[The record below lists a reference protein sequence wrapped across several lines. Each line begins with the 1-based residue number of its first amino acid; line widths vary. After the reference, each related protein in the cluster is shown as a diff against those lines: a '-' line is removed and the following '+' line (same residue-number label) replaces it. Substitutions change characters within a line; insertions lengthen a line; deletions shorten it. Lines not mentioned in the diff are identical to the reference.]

1 MTATN
6 SEKENALRL
15 QILLGRPVM
24 PISGG
29 IYQDVLGTQYE
40 VFGKFAYVTL
50 AENRNIRIFDIST
63 KLEFVAGMVEFL
75 NHEYELDNK
84 LTWKAESF
92 DRLLEIAEKFLA
104 RAAKPLHDYITE
116 KRQAD
121 YSLAGYDY
129 AFTHNRHAQGVQAG
143 FVVSEYAQDWA
154 EYSGELA
161 EICLALPN
169 LVPYIKDGLIHLSE
183 Y

>member
-169 LVPYIKDGLIHLSE
+169 LVPYVKDGVIHLQE
-183 Y
+183 N